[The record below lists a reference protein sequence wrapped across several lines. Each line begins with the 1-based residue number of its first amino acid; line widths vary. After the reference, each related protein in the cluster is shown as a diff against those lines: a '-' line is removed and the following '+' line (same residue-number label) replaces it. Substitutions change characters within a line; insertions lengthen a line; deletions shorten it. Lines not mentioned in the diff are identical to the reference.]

1 MHDNFI
7 SQNVIVK
14 SHFSLHAGMDF
25 NGTPFEVTMRAGTT
39 VVTADIPIVDDEISE
54 TEEVFV
60 VVLEVVSNTT
70 NPVEFTTN
78 TTVCRIPPSDRKC
91 QLCPI

>member
-70 NPVEFTTN
+70 NPADFTTN
-78 TTVCRIPPSDRKC
+78 TTVCRIPPSDRKRR
-91 QLCPI
+91 LGPI

>member
-14 SHFSLHAGMDF
+14 SYFSLHAGTDF

-39 VVTADIPIVDDEISE
+39 VVTAEIPIVDDEISE
-54 TEEVFV
+54 AEEVFV

-70 NPVEFTTN
+70 NPVNFTTN
-78 TTVCRIPPSDRKC
+78 TTVCRIPASDRKC
-91 QLCPI
+91 QLGPI